1 MCAST
6 RKHFRLVPGM
16 EQGVRQGCAMSP
28 GLLNV
33 YMDHTLREAKER
45 FGGGVNLE
53 EKHVQ
58 FLLFVDDLMPM
69 AK

>member
-1 MCAST
+1 
-6 RKHFRLVPGM
+6 M